1 MSSAAPAQ
9 DVSRAQLSAEALRAD
24 PELAARFLND
34 ALAEGLPE
42 DLLIALRQ
50 LARARGGMRALARE
64 TDLNENQ
71 LYRTL
76 SEKGNPELR
85 SLTAVLGALG
95 LRLAVAPAH
104 PGAAASCRHPLKK
117 RNARWPDRAF
127 LWSITNC
134 TGQEQLR
141 HESVYHHGSGRSNGG
156 RGSGRRRE
164 ATAFHC

>member
-95 LRLAVAPAH
+95 LRLAVAPAK
-104 PGAAASCRHPLKK
+104 PGAAAS
-117 RNARWPDRAF
+117 
-127 LWSITNC
+127 
-134 TGQEQLR
+134 
-141 HESVYHHGSGRSNGG
+141 
-156 RGSGRRRE
+156 
-164 ATAFHC
+164 